1 MADLL
6 PNDRRNGRTSHMQY
20 PSALITLDYIDVAD
34 VLAALPTRL
43 WPMQS
48 RYAVL
53 LGCADHHAL
62 AMEMAR

>member
-1 MADLL
+1 
-6 PNDRRNGRTSHMQY
+6 MQY